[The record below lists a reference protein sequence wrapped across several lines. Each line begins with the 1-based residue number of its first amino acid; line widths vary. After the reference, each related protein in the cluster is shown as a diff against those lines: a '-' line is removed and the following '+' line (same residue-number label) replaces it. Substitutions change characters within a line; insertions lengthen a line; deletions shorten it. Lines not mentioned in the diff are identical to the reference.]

1 MLEPGMGIWFF
12 NFCAWRGGGGSFIT
26 IVFWM
31 NSVAATDPSYTEARM
46 KMHYSSLTTPSIAS
60 FCETEGVYIDTGG
73 WFISLAIRE
82 AVQTVTHSTIGLSR
96 RSLCQI
102 LISGVPGLTHISSL
116 ENVSQKPSPSRY
128 NSN

>member
-46 KMHYSSLTTPSIAS
+46 KMHYSSLTTPSISS

-73 WFISLAIRE
+73 WFISFAIRE
-82 AVQTVTHSTIGLSR
+82 AVQTVTHSTIRYLS
-96 RSLCQI
+96 SLFLCQYRF
-102 LISGVPGLTHISSL
+102 SGCPDSYMSL
-116 ENVSQKPSPSRY
+116 F
-128 NSN
+128 